1 MSIHL
6 FSRLATLVAA
16 CSLLSACVVGQQLRL
31 DSTPQQ
37 EDDLGQGRTVV
48 VAVEDQRPEVVSG
61 EEKPW
66 YIGKYRA
73 ALGNPWDVT
82 TEGKVPLADQLAADL
97 VEELAS
103 MGFASGPGGRQLS
116 VLINEWNFTG
126 YQNGRFWYALE
137 VSALDASGEP
147 VATSSLGDEMEIK
160 GTFTLGARGGF
171 ERDMPGIYAGI
182 IAAVVRDNPEIREA
196 LAR

>member
-1 MSIHL
+1 MFVKMI
-6 FSRLATLVAA
+6 SRLATAVGA
-16 CSLLSACVVGQQLRL
+16 CLMLSACVVGQQLRL
-31 DSTPQQ
+31 DSTPQL
-37 EDDLGQGRTVV
+37 ENDLGQGKS
-48 VAVEDQRPEVVSG
+48 VAVRVDDERPEVVSG
-61 EEKPW
+61 KEKPW

-97 VEELAS
+97 AEELAS
-103 MGFASGPGGRQLS
+103 MGFEPGPGGRQLH
-116 VLINEWNFTG
+116 VRIIEWNFTG
-126 YQNGRFWYALE
+126 YQNGRFWYDLE
-137 VSALDASGEP
+137 VSALDASGETM
-147 VATSSLGDEMEIK
+147 ATSRLGDELEIK

-182 IAAVVRDNPEIREA
+182 IASMVRDHPEIREA